1 MACFIVPGTE
11 AVVTTIVTKV
21 LQKKEADQAKEA
33 LKEGVT
39 LNEVS
44 KTPFSHKLKWLNT
57 MLWGGSALLAFEH
70 VWHGEI
76 VPAFPFLTA
85 VSNGEVTEMLTEM
98 STVGVGMTVLVTLV
112 WGAMVAVSS
121 ALEKHPA
128 EGIETEK

>member
-21 LQKKEADQAKEA
+21 LQKKEAEQVKEA

-76 VPAFPFLTA
+76 VPAFPFLTS
-85 VSNGEVTEMLTEM
+85 VSNGEVMEMLTEM
-98 STVGVGMTVLVTLV
+98 STVGVGMTVLVTLI

>member
-21 LQKKEADQAKEA
+21 LQKKEAEQSKEA
-33 LKEGVT
+33 LKEGIT

-57 MLWGGSALLAFEH
+57 MLWGGSVLLAFEH